1 MSKLGGGGGVQNP
14 NPDPSQQTTSPG
26 ALPYSYDPKKRS
38 QKVYAKAA
46 ATLGKQAKIGGP
58 SNALK
63 SGKMAKPLIDTSR
76 FKIKKRSR

>member
-1 MSKLGGGGGVQNP
+1 MSKGAGTVQTPAGGGDNP
-14 NPDPSQQTTSPG
+14 NQVSTPG
-26 ALPYSYDPKKRS
+26 AVAVKRRK
-38 QKVYAKAA
+38 QKEQNSKAA
-46 ATLGKQAKIGGP
+46 SLGRQAAIGGP

>member
-1 MSKLGGGGGVQNP
+1 MAKGGGGVQAPSGGGDNP
-14 NPDPSQQTTSPG
+14 NQVSTPG
-26 ALPYSYDPKKRS
+26 AGAVAVKRRK
-38 QKVYAKAA
+38 QKEQSSKVASLGRQAA
-46 ATLGKQAKIGGP
+46 IGGP